1 MEFMPD
7 FDRLKETLPDIQI
20 IRFVAMGGYKAVYEA
35 IINGKKEALK
45 IAYIPREDDNSNE
58 EPETLLR
65 IKREIESLNK
75 CKSPYLVKLGSL
87 KPKRHTIGSKYY
99 IVYSEEFLEGKSL
112 FALIREGFKPNFD
125 QCKKLLLCLL
135 YVIKELKMNNL
146 IHRDIK
152 PANVLALDNPDR
164 PYVVLDLGI
173 AFKLDST
180 AITKDPNA
188 IVGTLLYMPPE
199 TFHENSHQ
207 QIDYRGDLYSAA
219 LTTYEFASGVHPLI
233 QGGKNDP
240 STLLRILT
248 VNPIPLISYR
258 QDLPEPFC
266 RIIDQLIKKIPALRP
281 SNIEALIKKVEAL

>member
-1 MEFMPD
+1 
-7 FDRLKETLPDIQI
+7 
-20 IRFVAMGGYKAVYEA
+20 
-35 IINGKKEALK
+35 
-45 IAYIPREDDNSNE
+45 
-58 EPETLLR
+58 
-65 IKREIESLNK
+65 
-75 CKSPYLVKLGSL
+75 
-87 KPKRHTIGSKYY
+87 
-99 IVYSEEFLEGKSL
+99 
-112 FALIREGFKPNFD
+112 
-125 QCKKLLLCLL
+125 
-135 YVIKELKMNNL
+135 MNNL